1 MRLNFHHNGQAKRTS
16 LRELK
21 TSLPKCLKAPG
32 QYIVAEPSPRAD
44 EARHNICFPVGILIG
59 VMKTPVDTSGTIP
72 SARHGRRMWYALGAA
87 AAIIV
92 LSGVLIGLK
101 HWRDQLLFMDTIQ
114 QRGGYV
120 SFEPIGPAWLQQHT
134 TKQQQAAYAVLN
146 VVSLDKGRFTD
157 SDMTLLNGRTNLVIL
172 ALGKT
177 QVTDAGLLHLRN
189 HSDLERLSLWETDVT
204 DTGLAHLS
212 GLRNL
217 RVLYLNGTKVTDA
230 GIAHLTS
237 LTNLKFL
244 YVANTQVTDNGLRQF
259 KGLTNLESVS
269 LNGTKVTDA
278 GLRHLTGLKNL
289 TGLFLKDTAVTD
301 AGLVHL
307 KTLPN
312 LECVDLTGTSV
323 TEPGI
328 ENLQKSLPPGCEIR
342 R

>member
-1 MRLNFHHNGQAKRTS
+1 MSIKVVKLTEHPDSDSTVALEMPAPYGQ
-16 LRELK
+16 
-21 TSLPKCLKAPG
+21 C
-32 QYIVAEPSPRAD
+32 IVAEPRTRAD
-44 EARHNICFPVGILIG
+44 EARHNICSPVGILIG

-92 LSGVLIGLK
+92 LSGVLIGLN
-101 HWRDQLLFMDTIQ
+101 HWRDQLLFMDEIQ
-114 QRGGYV
+114 RRGGYV
-120 SFEPIGPAWLQQHT
+120 SFEPIGPAWLQRHT
-134 TKQQQAAYAVLN
+134 TKKVQAAYADLK
-146 VVSLDKGRFTD
+146 VVSLDKARFYD
-157 SDMTLLNGRTNLVIL
+157 RDMLHLAHRTNLVFL

-189 HSDLERLSLWETDVT
+189 HSNLRFLSLWETEVT
-204 DTGLAHLS
+204 DAGLTHLSGLKDLRRLYLNNTKVTDVGLAHL
-212 GLRNL
+212 
-217 RVLYLNGTKVTDA
+217 K
-230 GIAHLTS
+230 S
-237 LTNLKFL
+237 LTKLEFL
-244 YVANTQVTDNGLRQF
+244 YVINTQVTDNGLRQF
-259 KGLTNLESVS
+259 KGLTKLESVA
-269 LNGTKVTDA
+269 LNSTKVTDA

-307 KTLPN
+307 KTLPK

-323 TEPGI
+323 TEPGV